1 MSGQAG
7 PDRTSAIR
15 AALEEALHPEFLEIE
30 DQSAQH
36 AGHAGVQSHGGGH
49 FAVHIVA
56 ECFSGKSR
64 IARHRMV
71 NAALGDAFKDAIHAL
86 SIRAEAPEELRPK

>member
-1 MSGQAG
+1 MSGQPR
-7 PDRTSAIR
+7 PDRTIAIR
-15 AALEEALHPEFLEIE
+15 STLEEALHPELLKIE

-36 AGHAGVQSHGGGH
+36 AGHAGVRGHGGGH

-56 ECFSGKSR
+56 GCFSGKSR

-86 SIRAEAPEELRPK
+86 SIRAEAPEEVAD

>member
-1 MSGQAG
+1 MSK
-7 PDRTSAIR
+7 RVESIR
-15 AALEEALHPEFLEIE
+15 ASLQEALAPILLEIE

-36 AGHAGVQSHGGGH
+36 AGHAGVRERGGGH

-64 IARHRMV
+64 LARHRLV
-71 NAALGDAFKDAIHAL
+71 NAALGDAFKGAIHAL
-86 SIRAEAPEELRPK
+86 SIRAETPDEAGSET

>member
-1 MSGQAG
+1 MSQQPR
-7 PDRTSAIR
+7 PDRAIAIR
-15 AALEEALHPEFLEIE
+15 AALEAALNPKLIEIE

-36 AGHAGVQSHGGGH
+36 AGHAGVQGHGGGH

-56 ECFSGKSR
+56 DCFSGKSR
-64 IARHRMV
+64 VARHRMV

-86 SIRAEAPEELRPK
+86 SIRAEAPEELHSK

>member
-1 MSGQAG
+1 MSGQAR

-15 AALEEALHPEFLEIE
+15 STLEEALHPELLEIE

-64 IARHRMV
+64 VERHRMV

-86 SIRAEAPEELRPK
+86 SIRAETPEEAAV

>member
-1 MSGQAG
+1 MQAM
-7 PDRTSAIR
+7 R
-15 AALEEALHPEFLEIE
+15 AALESALSPQHLEIE

-36 AGHAGVQSHGGGH
+36 AGHAGVSEHGGGH

-56 ECFSGKSR
+56 VAFAGQSR

-71 NAALGDAFKDAIHAL
+71 NAALGDAFKKQIHAL
-86 SIRAEAPEELRPK
+86 SIRAEAPEEVKR

>member
-1 MSGQAG
+1 MSQ
-7 PDRTSAIR
+7 PRETSERAANIR
-15 AALEEALHPEFLEIE
+15 ATLEEAFKPEILEIE

-49 FAVHIVA
+49 YAVHIIA
-56 ECFSGKSR
+56 ACFSGKSR

-71 NAALGDAFKDAIHAL
+71 HAALGDAFKDAIHAL
-86 SIRAEAPEELRPK
+86 SIRAEAPEEAIV